1 MKDDIVIVGAA
12 RTPVGAFNGAFGSLP
27 AHELGKVAIQAA
39 LERAGIEAPR
49 VSEVILG
56 QILTAG
62 EGQNPAR
69 QASIAAGIPVEV
81 PAWGVNQLCGSGLRT
96 VALGYQAILN
106 GDCEIVVAGGQ
117 ESMSMAPH
125 CAHLRNGVKMGNFEM
140 IDTMIK
146 DGLWDAFNGYH
157 MGNTAENVAR
167 QWQITRQQQDEF
179 AVGSQNKAEAA
190 QKAGRFKDEIAPVTV
205 KTRKGDIVVDADEY
219 PKHGTTLD
227 AVGKLRPAF
236 AKDGTVTAA
245 NASGIN
251 DGAAAVV
258 LMKASDAAKGNRK
271 VLARIVSWAQAGR
284 RSRHHGHRPDSGVPR
299 RAQEGRLED
308 RGPRPHRGQRGFRR
322 PGLRGQQGPRLE
334 HRQGQ
339 RQWRRDR
346 ARSSDRRIRRA
357 RPGDAAPRDGEARRQ
372 ERPRHAVHRRRHG
385 HRHVRGARLEAA
397 FPVQKRAAAVAAA
410 FLSTGDSMRCHFA
423 NRRTLRCSND
433 LPLLIICDYLTETW
447 LQQRRRA
454 EHSGRN
460 RWHGLQW

>member
-12 RTPVGAFNGAFGSLP
+12 RTPVGAFNGAFGSLA
-27 AHELGKVAIQAA
+27 AHDLGKVAIKAA

-49 VSEVILG
+49 VSEVIMG

-69 QASIAAGIPVEV
+69 QASIAAGIPVES
-81 PAWGVNQLCGSGLRT
+81 PAWAINQLCGSGLRA

-106 GDCEIVVAGGQ
+106 GDSDLVVAGGQ

-125 CAHLRNGVKMGNFEM
+125 CAYLRGGVKMGNFEM
-140 IDTMIK
+140 VDTMIK

-190 QKAGRFKDEIAPVTV
+190 QKSGRFKDEIVPVTV
-205 KTRKGDIVVDADEY
+205 KARKGDIVVDADEY

-258 LMKASDAAKGNRK
+258 LMKASEAAKENRK
-271 VLARIVSWAQAGR
+271 VLARIVSWAHAGVDPAIMGTGPIPASRAALKKAGWTINDLDLIEANEAFAAQACAVNKDLGWDTGKVNVNGGAIAL
-284 RSRHHGHRPDSGVPR
+284 GHPIGAS
-299 RAQEGRLED
+299 
-308 RGPRPHRGQRGFRR
+308 
-322 PGLRGQQGPRLE
+322 
-334 HRQGQ
+334 
-339 RQWRRDR
+339 
-346 ARSSDRRIRRA
+346 
-357 RPGDAAPRDGEARRQ
+357 
-372 ERPRHAVHRRRHG
+372 
-385 HRHVRGARLEAA
+385 GARVLVTLLHEM
-397 FPVQKRAAAVAAA
+397 QKRNAKKGLA
-410 FLSTGDSMRCHFA
+410 
-423 NRRTLRCSND
+423 TLCIGGGMGIAMCLER
-433 LPLLIICDYLTETW
+433 
-447 LQQRRRA
+447 
-454 EHSGRN
+454 
-460 RWHGLQW
+460 